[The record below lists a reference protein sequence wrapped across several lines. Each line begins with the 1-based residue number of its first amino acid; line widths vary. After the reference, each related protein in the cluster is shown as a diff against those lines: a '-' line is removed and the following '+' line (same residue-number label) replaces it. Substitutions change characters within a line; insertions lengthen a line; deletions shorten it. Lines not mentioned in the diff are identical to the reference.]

1 MQQCSYSF
9 PSSYGLQGS
18 GLEGDKQE
26 LEKCQRQDSTKLRLF
41 PPPWENRR
49 TGSKLTGNSLGHCVF
64 QSQCSGHICSKI
76 ARSQKWSG
84 ERALER
90 VPHRGMQGAGLSA
103 GLPAAKAHFWGTTI
117 PGFLLKPP
125 RWLGQASPLAEPV
138 GAVQEWSRQAV
149 GCPGPPRLGP
159 VVGITPQPNAV
170 WKKFLLII
178 EEGSSLGGNTS

>member
-1 MQQCSYSF
+1 MQQC
-9 PSSYGLQGS
+9 S

-26 LEKCQRQDSTKLRLF
+26 PEKCQRQDSTKLRFF
-41 PPPWENRR
+41 PPPRENRR

-84 ERALER
+84 ERALEI
-90 VPHRGMQGAGLSA
+90 VPHRGMQGPGLSA
-103 GLPAAKAHFWGTTI
+103 GLPAARAHFWGTTL

-125 RWLGQASPLAEPV
+125 HWLGQASSLAERV
-138 GAVQEWSRQAV
+138 GAVREWSRQAV